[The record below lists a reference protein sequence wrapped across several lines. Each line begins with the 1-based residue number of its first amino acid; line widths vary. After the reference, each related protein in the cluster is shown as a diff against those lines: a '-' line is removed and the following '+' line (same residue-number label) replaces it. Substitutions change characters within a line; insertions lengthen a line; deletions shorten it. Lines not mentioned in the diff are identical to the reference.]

1 VAMSST
7 IDQRKFR
14 DVVAHFPTGV
24 AVVTSATA
32 GGPAGMTLQS
42 FMSLSLDPALVLL
55 AVDRSSTTWPRVA
68 DEGRLLI
75 NVLAEDQSELA
86 RQFAR
91 SGTEKFAG
99 VDLVESS
106 RTDHPLLRGSVAW
119 FDCTIEDQ
127 HPGGDH
133 VIAVCRINDFDTT
146 LDQDA
151 AHPAPLVFFRS
162 QFPTIVSPSALTVAP
177 SDGDGAR

>member
-1 VAMSST
+1 MSST

-32 GGPAGMTLQS
+32 SGPAGMTLQS

-68 DEGRLLI
+68 DEGKLLI
-75 NVLAEDQSELA
+75 NVLAEGQSELA

-91 SGTEKFAG
+91 SGTDKFAA
-99 VDLVESS
+99 VDLVESD
-106 RTDHPLLRGSVAW
+106 RTDHPLLHGSVAW
-119 FDCTIEDQ
+119 FDCTIVDQ

-133 VIAVCRINDFDTT
+133 LIAVCSINDFDTT
-146 LDQDA
+146 LDQDSL
-151 AHPAPLVFFRS
+151 HPSPLVFFRS
-162 QFPTIVSPSALTVAP
+162 QFPTIVSATPGAVPSRET
-177 SDGDGAR
+177 GGAR